1 MIYRNSGK
9 IKLVNYT
16 LIKGGKKLI
25 ESRAKISN
33 IGVYLPDNMLT
44 NFYFEKNLD
53 TSDEWIYTRTG
64 IKERRFAKDDEF
76 SSDLAIKAV
85 ENLIKKK
92 SITVDDVDM
101 IIVSTCTP
109 DHIIPNVSSLV
120 QGHFKIKNCATVDL
134 SAACTGFTYA
144 LSIANSLI
152 TVGQNK
158 KILVIASETLSK
170 ILDFS
175 DRNTCIIFGDG
186 AAVALVERDSTEAGF
201 IDAYFDT
208 DGTQAD
214 KIHCTNLSQKVLNKP
229 IEKKG
234 KVEQDGKAIY
244 RFVTREVMKGIMKL
258 IEKANMTLD
267 NIDWFIPHSA
277 NMRIIQELCT
287 KMDFPIEKTLSSIEK
302 FGNTSSASIPIALW
316 MALEDNKIKKGDILL
331 LYGFGGGLTQGGVI
345 IKW

>member
-1 MIYRNSGK
+1 
-9 IKLVNYT
+9 
-16 LIKGGKKLI
+16 LI
-25 ESRAKISN
+25 ESKAKISN
-33 IGVYLPDNMLT
+33 IGVYLPENILT
-44 NFYFEKNLD
+44 NFYFEEILD

-64 IKERRFAKDDEF
+64 IKERRFAKNDEF

-85 ENLIKKK
+85 QNLIKTK
-92 SITVDDVDM
+92 SITIDDVDM

-144 LSIANSLI
+144 LSMANSLI

-158 KILVIASETLSK
+158 KILVIATETLSK
-170 ILDFS
+170 ILDLS

-186 AAVALVERDSTEAGF
+186 SAVALVEKDTEAGF

-214 KIHCTNLSQKVLNKP
+214 KIHCTNLSQKVLNTH
-229 IEKKG
+229 IEKIG
-234 KVEQDGKAIY
+234 KVEQDGKAVY
-244 RFVTREVMKGIMKL
+244 KFVTREVTKGIMNL

-277 NMRIIQELCT
+277 NMRIIEEVCK

-316 MALEDNKIKKGDILL
+316 LALENNKIKKGDILL

>member
-1 MIYRNSGK
+1 M
-9 IKLVNYT
+9 
-16 LIKGGKKLI
+16 I
-25 ESRAKISN
+25 ESKAKISN
-33 IGVYLPDNMLT
+33 IGVYLPENILT
-44 NFYFEKNLD
+44 NFYFEEILD

-64 IKERRFAKDDEF
+64 IKERRFAKNDEF

-85 ENLIKKK
+85 QNLIKTK
-92 SITVDDVDM
+92 SITIDDVDM

-144 LSIANSLI
+144 LSMANSLI

-158 KILVIASETLSK
+158 KILVIATETLSK
-170 ILDFS
+170 ILDLS

-186 AAVALVERDSTEAGF
+186 SAVALVEKDTEAGF

-214 KIHCTNLSQKVLNKP
+214 KIHCTNLSQKVLNTH
-229 IEKKG
+229 IEKIG
-234 KVEQDGKAIY
+234 KVEQDGKAVY
-244 RFVTREVMKGIMKL
+244 KFVTREVTKGIMNL

-277 NMRIIQELCT
+277 NMRIIEEVCK

-316 MALEDNKIKKGDILL
+316 LALENNKIKKGDILL